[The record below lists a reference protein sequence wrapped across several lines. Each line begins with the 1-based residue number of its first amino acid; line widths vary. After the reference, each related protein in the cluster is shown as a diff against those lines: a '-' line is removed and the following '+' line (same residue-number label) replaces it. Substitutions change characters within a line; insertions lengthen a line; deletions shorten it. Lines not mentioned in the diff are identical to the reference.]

1 MDNLTS
7 PFPNIFSGLWASG
20 LVHAASQRDGLAF
33 NHHFCIFAD
42 KGLSRGICK
51 AKNTYYESGLYD
63 RECGGLKES
72 RQMTLVVDIYAWVY
86 KIH

>member
-7 PFPNIFSGLWASG
+7 PFPNIFSGLRASG
-20 LVHAASQRDGLAF
+20 LVHAASQGNGLAF

-63 RECGGLKES
+63 RECGGL
-72 RQMTLVVDIYAWVY
+72 
-86 KIH
+86 